1 MSFKLNMG
9 FDEPRDV
16 ECVDCPVEGPS
27 LTRALTRMLQDFS
40 VYKRQLHL
48 TIHFLSLAG
57 PIPKPFLRS
66 HWRLGQAQIAA
77 SILTPSSP
85 SADSQFTLPAAL
97 LAASNFAGQLS
108 ELAVHTCVLECS
120 AFIRSC
126 CRWKGFVKEEALNR
140 FKRIFAIIFMF

>member
-9 FDEPRDV
+9 FDEPRVV

-48 TIHFLSLAG
+48 TIHFCLWLAQF
-57 PIPKPFLRS
+57 PSRS
-66 HWRLGQAQIAA
+66 SVRHWRLGQAQIAA

-97 LAASNFAGQLS
+97 LAASSFAGQLS